1 MAEPS
6 NMRIEVQ
13 GLSCAGCAGRAERA
27 LGTVAGV
34 SHASVNFANGTAQM
48 SLNGAEAT
56 EIVAAF
62 KTDDAVT
69 AFVEG
74 LGRGK
79 TAHAAADD
87 SDSLSVD
94 HAHVPFA

>member
-56 EIVAAF
+56 EIVAALRAANYPARED
-62 KTDDAVT
+62 TVTLAVSGMT
-69 AFVEG
+69 
-74 LGRGK
+74 
-79 TAHAAADD
+79 
-87 SDSLSVD
+87 
-94 HAHVPFA
+94 